1 MNSLEGFIKFCEK
14 LGVNYR
20 RSEPLSRYSSLRIGG
35 SADVIAFPSSS
46 QIKELVDFIARHHIN
61 SLTIGGGTNALFPD
75 EGFSG
80 VVISTTKMDK
90 LSIHEDGTS
99 LTVEAGVSLWS
110 LVSKAAELGLSGIE
124 GLSGIPG
131 TVGGAIKGNAGSFG
145 CEIKDVVKEV
155 TLFSLSG
162 DTLVLKRDEIAF
174 GYRTSSITDSAV
186 IVSVLLS
193 FKRHDVEEVK
203 RKIREV
209 MSQKKARQ
217 PVYALTAGCVF
228 KNPAAHSAGKLI
240 DEAGCKGMRCGDI
253 MVSPV
258 HANFFVNMG
267 NGSSSDFLSLMEM
280 VRERVFRTFG
290 ITLEPEIRII
300 KNQNL
305 QR

>member
-46 QIKELVDFIARHHIN
+46 QIKELVDFIAHHHIN

-228 KNPAAHSAGKLI
+228 KNPATHSAGKLI